1 MIEILDP
8 RLKRLP
14 LQTGEVPSKPKLDQ
28 LPTYE
33 VFVQAKEPRPFK
45 HEGGVHATSIE
56 MALVFA
62 KEQYTRRGICSGIW
76 VVATKD
82 IVVTDFTDNAIDVY
96 DQFNETSDCEG
107 DEYSIFHLVKR
118 GTQHSFTGV
127 VNASTPE
134 MALACAK
141 TSIERKKPV
150 LNVWLVKTANFH
162 KTTEADKA
170 MWETTPE
177 KLFREAI
184 DYKTQDKLKAFK
196 ESRKR

>member
-8 RLKRLP
+8 RLKRLH
-14 LQTGEVPSKPKLDQ
+14 LQTGEVPAKPKLDQ

-76 VVATKD
+76 VVSTKD
-82 IVVTDFTDNAIDVY
+82 IIVTDFTENSIDIY
-96 DQFNETSDCEG
+96 DQFEGEGDCTG
-107 DEYSIFHLVKR
+107 DEYSIFHMIKR
-118 GTQHSFTGV
+118 GSQHSFAGV
-127 VNASTPE
+127 VNSISPE
-134 MALACAK
+134 NALACAK
-141 TSIERKKPV
+141 TRIERNKPV
-150 LNVWLVKTANFH
+150 LNVWLVKTTDIR
-162 KTTEADKA
+162 KTTEEDKA

-184 DYKTQDKLKAFK
+184 DYKTAEKLKAFK
-196 ESRKR
+196 EGK

>member
-8 RLKRLP
+8 RLKRLH
-14 LQTGEVPSKPKLDQ
+14 LQTGETPAKPKLDQ

-76 VVATKD
+76 IVSTKD
-82 IVVTDFTDNAIDVY
+82 IIVTDFTDNNIDIY
-96 DQFNETSDCEG
+96 DQFHGQQDCDG
-107 DEYSIFHLVKR
+107 DEYSMFHMVKR
-118 GTQHSFTGV
+118 GTQHSFAGV
-127 VNASTPE
+127 VKASSPE
-134 MALACAK
+134 QALACAK
-141 TSIERKKPV
+141 NSIERKKPV
-150 LNVWLVKTANFH
+150 LNVWLVKTADIR
-162 KTTEADKA
+162 KTTEEDKA

-184 DYKTQDKLKAFK
+184 DYKTAEKLKAFK
-196 ESRKR
+196 EGK

>member
-1 MIEILDP
+1 MVEILDP
-8 RLKRLP
+8 RLKRLH
-14 LQTGEVPSKPKLDQ
+14 LQTGEVPAKPKLDQ

-76 VVATKD
+76 IVPNKD
-82 IVVTDFTDNAIDVY
+82 IIVTDFTDNDTDVY
-96 DQFNETSDCEG
+96 DQFNEESSCEG
-107 DEYSIFHLVKR
+107 DEYSIFHVLKR
-118 GTQHSFTGV
+118 GTQHSFKGV
-127 VNASTPE
+127 VNASSPE
-134 MALACAK
+134 KALACAK
-141 TSIERKKPV
+141 YSIERKKPV
-150 LNVWLVKTANFH
+150 LNVWLVKTTNIR
-162 KTTEADKA
+162 KTSDADKA

-184 DYKTQDKLKAFK
+184 DYKTGDKLKAFK
-196 ESRKR
+196 ESKKR

>member
-8 RLKRLP
+8 RLKRLH
-14 LQTGEVPSKPKLDQ
+14 LQTGEVASKTKLDQ

-82 IVVTDFTDNAIDVY
+82 IIVTDITDNNLDIY
-96 DQFNETSDCEG
+96 DQFDEQQGCEG
-107 DEYSIFHLVKR
+107 EEYSLFHMIKR
-118 GTQHSFTGV
+118 GAQHSFAGAV
-127 VNASTPE
+127 KAGSPE
-134 MALACAK
+134 QALACAK
-141 TSIERKKPV
+141 TSIQRRKPV
-150 LNVWLVKTANFH
+150 LNVWLVKTANIR
-162 KTTEADKA
+162 KTTEEDKA
-170 MWETTPE
+170 IWETTPE

-184 DYKTQDKLKAFK
+184 DYKTGDKLKAFK
-196 ESRKR
+196 EGDKR

>member
-1 MIEILDP
+1 M
-8 RLKRLP
+8 
-14 LQTGEVPSKPKLDQ
+14 
-28 LPTYE
+28 PTYE

-76 VVATKD
+76 IASTKD
-82 IVVTDFTDNAIDVY
+82 IVVTDFTDNSIDIY
-96 DQFNETSDCEG
+96 NSFGERQECEG
-107 DEYSIFHLVKR
+107 DEYTIFHMIKR
-118 GTQHSFTGV
+118 GTQHSFAGV
-127 VNASTPE
+127 VNATSPE
-134 MALACAK
+134 KALSCAK
-141 TSIERKKPV
+141 SSIERKKPV
-150 LNVWLVKTANFH
+150 LNVWLVKTADIR

-184 DYKTQDKLKAFK
+184 DYKTGDKLKAYK
-196 ESRKR
+196 ESKEK

>member
-8 RLKRLP
+8 RLKRLH
-14 LQTGEVPSKPKLDQ
+14 LQTGESPAKPKLDQ

-82 IVVTDFTDNAIDVY
+82 IIVTDITDNSQDVY
-96 DQFNETSDCEG
+96 DHFKEEQNCAG
-107 DEYSIFHLVKR
+107 DEYSLFHMIKR
-118 GTQHSFTGV
+118 GAQHSFAGV
-127 VNASTPE
+127 VNASSPE
-134 MALACAK
+134 QALACSK
-141 TSIERKKPV
+141 SIIERKKPV
-150 LNVWLVKTANFH
+150 LNVWLVKTANIR
-162 KTTEADKA
+162 KTTEEDKA

-184 DYKTQDKLKAFK
+184 DYKTSDKLKAFK
-196 ESRKR
+196 EGEKR